1 MHRVWIASLAAVG
14 SLLATSQSALA
25 YVGPGAG
32 LAAIGTVAAL
42 LGAVALVV
50 IGFVWY
56 PVKRLRAKLRNA
68 EGGDAKGEAE
78 HGGTPTP

>member
-1 MHRVWIASLAAVG
+1 MSRLLIASLAASM

-32 LAAIGTVAAL
+32 LAAIGTVVAL
-42 LGAVALVV
+42 FGAVALVV

-56 PVKRLRAKLRNA
+56 PVKRLRTKLK
-68 EGGDAKGEAE
+68 GGAKGEVE
-78 HGGTPTP
+78 RGGASTP